1 MDVFL
6 RGLRSFWYFS
16 LVASIKK
23 ILISCYLFL
32 KINRFKKRQKI
43 LKVKSPGQSINQGR
57 ANLGAYLTF
66 LRCQNLHQLR
76 VPFFTIADKSMF

>member
-6 RGLRSFWYFS
+6 RVAQFMVLLFSGLNKEDPYLLLFIFENK
-16 LVASIKK
+16 LV
-23 ILISCYLFL
+23 
-32 KINRFKKRQKI
+32 KKRQKI

-57 ANLGAYLTF
+57 GNLGAYLTF